1 MSDLSLDQ
9 ARETAGTLATSEEE
23 LCLVALFGDGAFP
36 LLESLRGR
44 HRRLSGEDGGADAA
58 ESERVQRLIGILE
71 ESDLAELSL
80 EDGDVRITLRKADQR
95 PLLAAEPPV
104 AARRPVSGADD
115 GADNSVIRVEAPM
128 VGVFYRASSPS
139 SPPFVEEGAR
149 VEVGQTLC
157 ILEAMKLFNE
167 LKSDHAGIV
176 KRIAVR
182 NADPVEYGQLLFE
195 LV

>member
-1 MSDLSLDQ
+1 M
-9 ARETAGTLATSEEE
+9 
-23 LCLVALFGDGAFP
+23 
-36 LLESLRGR
+36 
-44 HRRLSGEDGGADAA
+44 
-58 ESERVQRLIGILE
+58 QRLIGMLE
-71 ESDLAELSL
+71 ESDLGELSL

-95 PLLAAEPPV
+95 PLLTTAPMAVASAPAAGPAEE
-104 AARRPVSGADD
+104 ATDS
-115 GADNSVIRVEAPM
+115 SVIRVEAPM
-128 VGVFYRASSPS
+128 VGVFYRSASPS

-167 LKSDHAGIV
+167 LKSDHAGVV